1 MPNTQFRE
9 LDFIEE
15 EDLYVECC
23 EDLKDS
29 GTHDSFIGSKT
40 LWRAVWKQ
48 DFPEMRIRK
57 HRRVDGKDRK
67 RAFLRYLLRRKVTRN
82 RLFLLLCP
90 RPEGV
95 TSHDVS
101 DVVRRHMRRGF
112 EGNSSL
118 LLSRVW
124 RVGRAK
130 NTESGTRREQLWG
143 LLSPS
148 VGRLCSAAKRS
159 KERRKKASA
168 SLTRESVSPL

>member
-67 RAFLRYLLRRKVTRN
+67 RAFLRWMLFWILLQEHFN
-82 RLFLLLCP
+82 
-90 RPEGV
+90 G
-95 TSHDVS
+95 
-101 DVVRRHMRRGF
+101 
-112 EGNSSL
+112 
-118 LLSRVW
+118 
-124 RVGRAK
+124 
-130 NTESGTRREQLWG
+130 
-143 LLSPS
+143 
-148 VGRLCSAAKRS
+148 
-159 KERRKKASA
+159 
-168 SLTRESVSPL
+168 PL